1 MNRGKDICNELKAVR
16 RRIADENGIEL
27 EIPEC
32 HHNGPCPG
40 TCPRCEQE
48 VRILERELARR
59 ISMGKVATV
68 AGLALALGA
77 PAAVQAQ
84 QEPERSRPEVRKPQQ
99 KLYPVQGTIVDAKT
113 KEPMPFCNVNI
124 TPMEENAQ
132 LVTPKIAATDFDG
145 IFKMELPEGDYTMRI
160 ASVGYKPIEM
170 PLKVTAK
177 NDTIDIGM
185 EMTGTV
191 IGEVK
196 VIICGMDY
204 NPIIEFDNNAT
215 NTEMQGVPLRVQY

>member
-1 MNRGKDICNELKAVR
+1 MR